1 MRNIK
6 LALEYDGKEFL
17 GWQRQKVGRTV
28 QGVLEKAI
36 EELTKEKVEVIGCS
50 RTDTGVHAREF
61 IANFYTNSTIPGDK
75 FIYALNNRLPDDV
88 VIIKSEDIDEAFHSR
103 FDSKGKTY
111 CYTLLNRKTP
121 TALYRNSSY
130 LVKEQ
135 LDVDKMKEAAKYFL
149 GTHDFAA
156 FRTVGSSVKTTVRTL
171 YKLEVEKHDD
181 FINIY
186 VSGDGFLYNMVRIIV
201 GTLIDVGRGKIQP
214 LRIKEILEAKDR
226 TKAGKVVPPM
236 GLTLVKV
243 FY

>member
-6 LALEYDGKEFL
+6 LALEYDGKDFL
-17 GWQRQKVGRTV
+17 GWQKQKVGRTV
-28 QGVLEKAI
+28 QSVLEKAI
-36 EELTKEKVEVIGCS
+36 EELTKEKVDVIGCS

-75 FIYALNNRLPDDV
+75 FIYALNNNLPNDV
-88 VIIKSEDIDEAFHSR
+88 VIVKSEEVDESFHSR
-103 FDSKGKTY
+103 YDSQGKTY
-111 CYTLLNRKTP
+111 CYTLLNRKMP

-135 LDVDKMKEAAKYFL
+135 LDVEKMREGAKHL
-149 GTHDFAA
+149 IGTHDFAA
-156 FRTVGSSVKTTVRTL
+156 FRSIGSSVKTTVRTL
-171 YKLEVEKHDD
+171 YKLEVEKKED

-201 GTLIDVGRGKIQP
+201 GTLIDVGRGKFQP
-214 LRIKEILEAKDR
+214 LYIKEVLETKDR
-226 TKAGKVVPPM
+226 SKAGKVVPPM

>member
-50 RTDTGVHAREF
+50 RTDTGVHAKEF

-75 FIYALNNRLPDDV
+75 FIYALNNKLPDDV
-88 VIIKSEDIDEAFHSR
+88 VIIKSEETDEAFHSR
-103 FDSKGKTY
+103 FDSQGKTY
-111 CYTLLNRKTP
+111 CYTILNREIP

-135 LDVDKMKEAAKYFL
+135 LDVEKMREAAKYLL

-156 FRTVGSSVKTTVRTL
+156 FRSVGSSVKTTVRTL
-171 YKLEVEKHDD
+171 YKVEVEKYDN

-214 LRIKEILEAKDR
+214 LIINEILETKDR

-236 GLTLVKV
+236 GLTLIKV

>member
-6 LALEYDGKEFL
+6 LALEYDGKDFL
-17 GWQRQKVGRTV
+17 GWQKQKVGRTV
-28 QGVLEKAI
+28 QSVLEKAI
-36 EELTKEKVEVIGCS
+36 EDLTKEKVYVIGCS

-75 FIYALNNRLPDDV
+75 FIYALNNNLPDDV
-88 VIIKSEDIDEAFHSR
+88 VIVKSEEVGEAFHSR
-103 FDSKGKTY
+103 YDSQGKTY
-111 CYTLLNRKTP
+111 CYTLLNRKIP

-135 LDVDKMKEAAKYFL
+135 LDVEKMREGAKHL
-149 GTHDFAA
+149 IGTHDFAA
-156 FRTVGSSVKTTVRTL
+156 FRSIGSSVKTTVRTL
-171 YKLEVEKHDD
+171 YKLEVEKKED

-201 GTLIDVGRGKIQP
+201 GTLIDVGRGKFQP
-214 LRIKEILEAKDR
+214 SYIKEVLETKDR
-226 TKAGKVVPPM
+226 SKAGKVVPPM
-236 GLTLVKV
+236 GLTLIKV